1 MTDGLLDMG
10 FWTELVILVFFV
22 YGLAFYSL
30 GLALLVESGRSSE
43 MGFARSMRLLA
54 AFGLLHGIHE
64 WIDMLEHSCNCVLD
78 LTLPGFILWLRL
90 LLLVTSFV
98 ALAAF
103 GEDLIARQHGMAQ
116 SFKRWRITLSLI
128 TFFAVSSI
136 LIALYYNLDDMTW
149 RLGMEVLARYTLGIP
164 AALLATY
171 ALWLQRSVFL
181 ENKMRGFARWLD
193 VAAAALLVYG
203 TFSQLFTASTPV
215 FPSNLINAN
224 LFMDTLGFPIQL
236 VRAVLACLI
245 MVAMIQVLRSLEVEN
260 ERRLQRYEQ
269 QQLQAER
276 QQRKELTRLNEEL
289 RQANIE
295 TERLLMEVRQRD
307 ALRGEWVQRITNA
320 QEAER
325 QRIARELHDDTG
337 QVLTGLALGLRGIAH
352 LVETDVAKGVNR
364 LSDLERMATNG
375 IADLRHLINDL
386 RPPQLDDIGL
396 VSALRV
402 MVTRVR
408 DVRGNELAIE
418 LSVRGDVVDLSP
430 EVEIALFR
438 IVQESLTNTIKHA
451 HASRIEI
458 KLDYTENLNITI
470 QDNGSGFDAEKLLTD
485 DGIHTSWGLYGM
497 RERANLVNAD
507 LVIQSKPGQG
517 TLIGIQLHDNNY
529 QNIQEQI

>member
-1 MTDGLLDMG
+1 
-10 FWTELVILVFFV
+10 
-22 YGLAFYSL
+22 
-30 GLALLVESGRSSE
+30 
-43 MGFARSMRLLA
+43 
-54 AFGLLHGIHE
+54 
-64 WIDMLEHSCNCVLD
+64 
-78 LTLPGFILWLRL
+78 L

-116 SFKRWRITLSLI
+116 SFKRWRITLFLI
-128 TFFAVSSI
+128 AFFAVSSI
-136 LIALYYNLDDMTW
+136 LIALYYQLDDMTW
-149 RLGMEVLARYTLGIP
+149 RLGMDVLARYTLGIP

-181 ENKMRGFARWLD
+181 KNKMRGFARWLD

-215 FPSNLINAN
+215 FPSNIINAT
-224 LFMDTLGFPIQL
+224 LFMNTLGFPIQL
-236 VRAVLACLI
+236 VRAVLACLV

-276 QQRKELTRLNEEL
+276 QQREELTHLNEEL

-295 TERLLMEVRQRD
+295 TQRLLAEVRQRD
-307 ALRGEWVQRITNA
+307 ELRGEWVQRITQA

-352 LVETDVAKGVNR
+352 MVEKDVAKGINR
-364 LSDLERMATNG
+364 LGDLERMATNG

-402 MVTRVR
+402 MVTRVQDMR
-408 DVRGNELAIE
+408 QDDLTID
-418 LSVRGDVVDLSP
+418 LSVSGDAVGLSS
-430 EVEIALFR
+430 EIEIALFR
-438 IVQESLTNTIKHA
+438 IVQESITNTIKHA
-451 HASRIEI
+451 NATHIDI
-458 KLDYTENLNITI
+458 KLDYSVCLNITVR
-470 QDNGSGFDAEKLLTD
+470 DNGQGFDADKLLTE
-485 DGIHTSWGLYGM
+485 DGVRTSWGLYGM
-497 RERANLVNAD
+497 RERANLVDAD
-507 LVIQSKPGQG
+507 LVIQSQPGEG
-517 TLIGIQLHDNNY
+517 TLIRVQLRDY
-529 QNIQEQI
+529 YCEDIQEQGR